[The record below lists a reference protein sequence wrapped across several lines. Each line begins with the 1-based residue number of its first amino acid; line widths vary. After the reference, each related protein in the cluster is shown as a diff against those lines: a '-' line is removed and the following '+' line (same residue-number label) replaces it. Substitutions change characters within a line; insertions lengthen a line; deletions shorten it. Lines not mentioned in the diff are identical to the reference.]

1 MLGMCLS
8 DRQID
13 TPNNKTQD
21 KRRQEIESTSCMSVP
36 VPEFYRCVC
45 VHVCVFMCV
54 CSCVCVHVCVSVR
67 TVPPHW
73 WLSHRT
79 ILAAAHRDRA
89 TPRREMEGRGGG
101 GRWG

>member
-21 KRRQEIESTSCMSVP
+21 KRRQEIESTSCMSVS
-36 VPEFYRCVC
+36 VPEFYR
-45 VHVCVFMCV
+45 
-54 CSCVCVHVCVSVR
+54 CVCVHVCVSVR

-89 TPRREMEGRGGG
+89 TPRREMEGRRDG